1 MGLTAKYKPADV
13 QQALDRGA
21 RQIERGIL
29 RIFSRAGEKFV
40 EDVRRA
46 DNITGVWKQRKLTDA
61 ELASGRTA
69 PNYGDYLDDTDNLRS
84 SIGFG
89 IYLDGVPD
97 VDDFDGNPE
106 GVAAARSALNA
117 VPKRGWQLIGVAGME
132 YASAVESK
140 GYNVITSQGDVA
152 IVQLTVDIR
161 SFRDKMNRLGK
172 GVEYGNFD
180 DDMVKTMTR

>member
-21 RQIERGIL
+21 KQIERSIL
-29 RIFSRAGEKFV
+29 RIFSRAGENFV
-40 EDVRRA
+40 REARLA

-89 IYLDGVPD
+89 VYLDGVPYVED
-97 VDDFDGNPE
+97 LDGTPE
-106 GVAAARSALNA
+106 GVAAARTALNA

-132 YASAVESK
+132 YASHVESK
-140 GYNVITSQGDVA
+140 GYNVITSQGDIA
-152 IVQLTVDIR
+152 IVQLKVDLR
-161 SFRDKMNRLGK
+161 SFREKMNRMGK
-172 GVEYGNFD
+172 GVEYGSFD
-180 DDMVKTMTR
+180 EDMVKTMTR